1 MAGPPPAS
9 VETTLTRG
17 MFPGHGV
24 GITDD
29 DTDGLAEFD
38 GEALL
43 LRENE
48 PLAEDDRDTER
59 PEVGDSDGLTTRED
73 DAELD
78 DDATGLEDRD
88 GETDNDATRLADR
101 DGDTDVDARD
111 LDRVGDTDLDARD
124 ADRDRLAVR
133 EGDDARLAVR
143 DAVRD
148 RLAVREGDDARLAVR
163 EGDDARDLDRDGDR
177 DDDARDNDRDGLAAR
192 VGETLGDRR
201 VRVAELE
208 AETLA
213 EDAGDGADG
222 DGDGDAA
229 ALDVGMRRVATLMLE
244 IVAAA
249 TPASLASQE

>member
-143 DAVRD
+143 
-148 RLAVREGDDARLAVR
+148 

-244 IVAAA
+244 RVAAA

>member
-111 LDRVGDTDLDARD
+111 LDRVGDTDLESDPKAS
-124 ADRDRLAVR
+124 AEATKSSNAKTNKSAVVR
-133 EGDDARLAVR
+133 ELTVKDDLT
-143 DAVRD
+143 
-148 RLAVREGDDARLAVR
+148 
-163 EGDDARDLDRDGDR
+163 RDGIR
-177 DDDARDNDRDGLAAR
+177 AMKL
-192 VGETLGDRR
+192 
-201 VRVAELE
+201 
-208 AETLA
+208 
-213 EDAGDGADG
+213 
-222 DGDGDAA
+222 
-229 ALDVGMRRVATLMLE
+229 
-244 IVAAA
+244 
-249 TPASLASQE
+249 